1 MQRYGVTGTGTPRW
15 YCPVCAVTAVRRRP
29 DARTTRYARSLTR
42 WICGTKTLEDIANDC
57 RVNRRTLTRR
67 FVRFLETPPFPP
79 AHLPYDAVLILDAIW
94 IGGRAAVAFIART
107 PASVR
112 SWGFAGSESHESWSM
127 FVCSLT
133 QPRAVVVDG
142 NGGLLWA
149 IQHCWDGV
157 LLQRCLA
164 HVMRVA
170 LGKLTQRPRTEA
182 DRSLRRLVLLLPR
195 IRTRRQKRRWIRMF
209 WKWQRRSDDFLRE
222 RTYYEAQGRRRW
234 WYTHRTLRAVRSHLR
249 NALPHLFTY
258 VRHPWIPRTSNHLE
272 GGTNARLEE
281 LIGRHRG
288 MPLEHRKALVAHFL
302 HSKTEKKPTR
312 NVS

>member
-1 MQRYGVTGTGTPRW
+1 MNRHGVTGAGTLRW
-15 YCPVCAVTAVRRRP
+15 HCPSCAVTAIRRRP
-29 DARTTRYARSLTR
+29 DARTTRFARSFAR
-42 WICGTKTLEDIANDC
+42 WICGTKTLMDIADDC
-57 RVNRRTLTRR
+57 RVDRRTLARR
-67 FVRFLETPPFPP
+67 FTRFLEMPPSPP
-79 AHLPYDAVLILDAIW
+79 AHLPHDAILILDAIW
-94 IGGRAAVAFIART
+94 IGGRATVAFIART
-107 PASVR
+107 KAWVR
-112 SWGFAGSESHESWSM
+112 SWGFACSESHEAWCI
-127 FVCSLT
+127 FVRSLV
-133 QPRAVVVDG
+133 QPRAAVVDG
-142 NGGLLWA
+142 NGGLLGA
-149 IQHCWDGV
+149 IQRDWEGV

-164 HVMRVA
+164 HVMRFA
-170 LGKLTQRPRTEA
+170 LGKLTQRPHTEA
-182 DRSLRRLVLLLPR
+182 GRSLRCLVLVLPR
-195 IRTRRQKRRWIRMF
+195 IRTRRQKRRWVRAF
-209 WKWQRRSDDFLRE
+209 RNWQRRFGCFLKE
-222 RTYYEAQGRRRW
+222 RTYYDTGRKRRW